1 MQYPAYDPDGNLVRN
16 ATYNIELIKR
26 RYNSWH
32 TYEEDILKTGWSGHE
47 KMAEVM
53 NALPDIEQRTDK
65 ADIGCGTGLLAKAWR
80 RGDMVGY
87 DVSIGQVEIAR
98 ASGRYARVSELDIN
112 EHPLPKK
119 YDLITACDLFNLTLA
134 TADCLPNVASSL
146 KEGGLLIM
154 TMPQHSGYHDEA
166 GWPFQTSFELVS
178 ETDEYVYCRGE
189 NSGNNKYHKIQ
200 TWRKINEQ

>member
-1 MQYPAYDPDGNLVRN
+1 MQYPAYDPDGNIVRN
-16 ATYNIELIKR
+16 ATYNVEAVKR
-26 RYNSWH
+26 RYNAWH
-32 TYEEDILKTGWSGHE
+32 TYEEEALALGCISHE
-47 KMAEVM
+47 KIVEVM
-53 NALPDIEQRTDK
+53 NALPDIDQRTDK
-65 ADIGCGTGLLAKAWR
+65 ADIGCGTGLVAKAWR
-80 RGDMVGY
+80 RQDMVGY

-119 YDLITACDLFNLTLA
+119 YDLITACDLFNLELA
-134 TADCLPNVASSL
+134 TAECLPNVASSL

-189 NSGNNKYHKIQ
+189 ISGNDKYHKVI
-200 TWRKINEQ
+200 TWRKL

>member
-1 MQYPAYDPDGNLVRN
+1 MQYPAYDPDGNIVRN
-16 ATYNIELIKR
+16 ATYNVEAVKR
-26 RYNSWH
+26 RYNAWH
-32 TYEEDILKTGWSGHE
+32 TYEEEALALGCISHE
-47 KMAEVM
+47 KIVEVM
-53 NALPDIEQRTDK
+53 NALPDIDQRTDK
-65 ADIGCGTGLLAKAWR
+65 ADIGCGTGLVAKAWR
-80 RGDMVGY
+80 RQDMVGY

-119 YDLITACDLFNLTLA
+119 YDLITACDLFNLELA

-154 TMPQHSGYHDEA
+154 TMPQHTGYHDES
-166 GWPFQTSFELVS
+166 GWQSQTSFELVS

-189 NSGNNKYHKIQ
+189 NSGSNKYHKVI
-200 TWRKINEQ
+200 TWRKL

>member
-1 MQYPAYDPDGNLVRN
+1 MQYPAYDPDGNIVRN
-16 ATYNIELIKR
+16 ATYNVEAVKR
-26 RYNSWH
+26 RYNAWH
-32 TYEEDILKTGWSGHE
+32 TYEEEALALGCISHE
-47 KMAEVM
+47 KIVEVM
-53 NALPDIEQRTDK
+53 NALPDIDQRTDK

-119 YDLITACDLFNLTLA
+119 YDLITACDLFNLELA
-134 TADCLPNVASSL
+134 TAECLPNVASSL

-189 NSGNNKYHKIQ
+189 NSGSNKYHKVI
-200 TWRKINEQ
+200 TWRKL

>member
-1 MQYPAYDPDGNLVRN
+1 MQYPTYDPDNNIVRN
-16 ATYNIELIKR
+16 ATYNDELIKR
-26 RYNSWH
+26 RFNSWH
-32 TYEEDILKTGWSGHE
+32 TYEEDILNHGWSGHE

-53 NALPDIEQRTDK
+53 IALPDIEQRTDK

-119 YDLITACDLFNLTLA
+119 YDLITACDLFNLELA
-134 TADCLPNVASSL
+134 TAECLPNVASSL

-189 NSGNNKYHKIQ
+189 ISGNDKYHKVI
-200 TWRKINEQ
+200 TWRKL

>member
-1 MQYPAYDPDGNLVRN
+1 
-16 ATYNIELIKR
+16 
-26 RYNSWH
+26 
-32 TYEEDILKTGWSGHE
+32 
-47 KMAEVM
+47 MAEVM

-87 DVSIGQVEIAR
+87 DVSSRMVELAR
-98 ASGRYARVSELDIN
+98 ESGRYARVSELN
-112 EHPLPKK
+112 MNKTPLPKK
-119 YDLITACDLFNLTLA
+119 YDLITACGFFSLELVTSS
-134 TADCLPNVASSL
+134 CLPNVASSL

-154 TMPQHSGYHDEA
+154 TMPQHTGYHDEA

-189 NSGNNKYHKIQ
+189 ISGNDKYHKVI
-200 TWRKINEQ
+200 TWRKL